1 MKSKYVFWL
10 IAAIAALAIFIS
22 CARPRSPKEKQIH
35 ETDTIEQVVAPTVQE
50 VLQWRESMRLD
61 KYVDSVFLVMPE
73 QVLTQILVTKGT
85 DLSNHEIVSIYISNK
100 DFYDKLIKRSM
111 DIQKEY
117 IPDSMPRSSLPQIN
131 SDTIHQA
138 INYQSKKRR
147 LLQSVKIEVAVF
159 TVRISDKHVGLI
171 SNHFRGQYYYRLKV
185 GGGDQYQCRR

>member
-1 MKSKYVFWL
+1 MKSKYVFWS

-22 CARPRSPKEKQIH
+22 CARPRSPKEKQIL

-61 KYVDSVFLVMPE
+61 KYVDSVFLVIPE

-117 IPDSMPRSSLPQIN
+117 IPDSMSRSSLPQLN
-131 SDTIHQA
+131 SDSIHAAVHQK
-138 INYQSKKRR
+138 I
-147 LLQSVKIEVAVF
+147 SVK
-159 TVRISDKHVGLI
+159 T
-171 SNHFRGQYYYRLKV
+171 
-185 GGGDQYQCRR
+185 RR

>member
-1 MKSKYVFWL
+1 MKNKYVFWL
-10 IAAIAALAIFIS
+10 IVAIVALAIFIS
-22 CARPRSPKEKQIH
+22 CARPRSPKEKQIP

-50 VLQWRESMRLD
+50 VLQWRENMRLD

-117 IPDSMPRSSLPQIN
+117 IPDSMPRSSLPQLN
-131 SDTIHQA
+131 SDSIHAAVHQK
-138 INYQSKKRR
+138 IVLKHKQDFKSHYTKLYQ
-147 LLQSVKIEVAVF
+147 F
-159 TVRISDKHVGLI
+159 VRIDTAVSL
-171 SNHFRGQYYYRLKV
+171 L
-185 GGGDQYQCRR
+185 

>member
-1 MKSKYVFWL
+1 MKSKHVFWL
-10 IAAIAALAIFIS
+10 IIAIFALIAFVN
-22 CARPRSPKEKQIH
+22 CVRPRSPKEKQIP

-117 IPDSMPRSSLPQIN
+117 IPDSIPRSSLPQIN

-147 LLQSVKIEVAVF
+147 LLQSVKIKVAVF

-171 SNHFRGQYYYRLKV
+171 SNHFKGQYYCRLKV

>member
-1 MKSKYVFWL
+1 MKSKHIFWL
-10 IAAIAALAIFIS
+10 IIAIFALIAFVS
-22 CARPRSPKEKQIH
+22 CARPLSP
-35 ETDTIEQVVAPTVQE
+35 QE

-117 IPDSMPRSSLPQIN
+117 IPDSMPRSSLPQLN
-131 SDTIHQA
+131 SDSIHEA
-138 INYQSKKRR
+138 VNY
-147 LLQSVKIEVAVF
+147 
-159 TVRISDKHVGLI
+159 
-171 SNHFRGQYYYRLKV
+171 
-185 GGGDQYQCRR
+185 

>member
-1 MKSKYVFWL
+1 MKNKYVFWL
-10 IAAIAALAIFIS
+10 IAAIVALAIFIS
-22 CARPRSPKEKQIH
+22 CARPRSPK
-35 ETDTIEQVVAPTVQE
+35 VQE

-117 IPDSMPRSSLPQIN
+117 IPDSMPRSSLPQLN
-131 SDTIHQA
+131 SDSIHEA
-138 INYQSKKRR
+138 VNY
-147 LLQSVKIEVAVF
+147 
-159 TVRISDKHVGLI
+159 
-171 SNHFRGQYYYRLKV
+171 
-185 GGGDQYQCRR
+185 

>member
-10 IAAIAALAIFIS
+10 IAAIAASAIFIS
-22 CARPRSPKEKQIH
+22 CARPRSPKEKQIP

-50 VLQWRESMRLD
+50 VLQWRENLRLD

-131 SDTIHQA
+131 SDSIHAAVHQ
-138 INYQSKKRR
+138 KV
-147 LLQSVKIEVAVF
+147 SVKIE
-159 TVRISDKHVGLI
+159 L
-171 SNHFRGQYYYRLKV
+171 
-185 GGGDQYQCRR
+185 

>member
-1 MKSKYVFWL
+1 MKNKYVFWL

-22 CARPRSPKEKQIH
+22 CARPRSPKEKQIP

-111 DIQKEY
+111 DIQRNIYQIVYQGPHYHNLIVTQFMKPLTIKLNKVTSVCE
-117 IPDSMPRSSLPQIN
+117 DRSNRSYCENQ
-131 SDTIHQA
+131 
-138 INYQSKKRR
+138 
-147 LLQSVKIEVAVF
+147 
-159 TVRISDKHVGLI
+159 
-171 SNHFRGQYYYRLKV
+171 
-185 GGGDQYQCRR
+185 

>member
-1 MKSKYVFWL
+1 MKSKHVFWL
-10 IAAIAALAIFIS
+10 FAAIAALAIFIS
-22 CARPRSPKEKQIH
+22 CAKPHPREKQIP
-35 ETDTIEQVVAPTVQE
+35 ETDTIEQIIAPTVQE
-50 VLQWRESMRLD
+50 VLQWRENMRLD
-61 KYVDSVFLVMPE
+61 KYVDSVFLVIPE

-117 IPDSMPRSSLPQIN
+117 IPDSIPRSSLPQIN

-171 SNHFRGQYYYRLKV
+171 SNSN
-185 GGGDQYQCRR
+185 QYQCRR

>member
-1 MKSKYVFWL
+1 MKFKYVFWL
-10 IAAIAALAIFIS
+10 IAAIVALAIFIS

-50 VLQWRESMRLD
+50 VLQWRENLKLE

-73 QVLTQILVTKGT
+73 QILTQILVTKGT

-131 SDTIHQA
+131 SDSIHAAVHQK
-138 INYQSKKRR
+138 IGVKTRR
-147 LLQSVKIEVAVF
+147 
-159 TVRISDKHVGLI
+159 
-171 SNHFRGQYYYRLKV
+171 
-185 GGGDQYQCRR
+185 

>member
-10 IAAIAALAIFIS
+10 IAAIVALAIFIS
-22 CARPRSPKEKQIH
+22 CARPRSPKEKQIP

-61 KYVDSVFLVMPE
+61 KYVDSVFLVIPE

-117 IPDSMPRSSLPQIN
+117 IPDSMSRSSLPQLN
-131 SDTIHQA
+131 SDSIHEA
-138 INYQSKKRR
+138 INY
-147 LLQSVKIEVAVF
+147 
-159 TVRISDKHVGLI
+159 
-171 SNHFRGQYYYRLKV
+171 
-185 GGGDQYQCRR
+185 

>member
-22 CARPRSPKEKQIH
+22 CARPRSPKEKQIP

-50 VLQWRESMRLD
+50 VLQWRENMRLD
-61 KYVDSVFLVMPE
+61 KYVDSVFLVIPE

-85 DLSNHEIVSIYISNK
+85 YLSNHEIYISNK

-117 IPDSMPRSSLPQIN
+117 IPDSMPRSSLPQAN
-131 SDTIHQA
+131 SDTIHEA
-138 INYQSKKRR
+138 INY
-147 LLQSVKIEVAVF
+147 
-159 TVRISDKHVGLI
+159 
-171 SNHFRGQYYYRLKV
+171 
-185 GGGDQYQCRR
+185 

>member
-1 MKSKYVFWL
+1 MKSKHVFWL
-10 IAAIAALAIFIS
+10 IIAIFALIAFVN
-22 CARPRSPKEKQIH
+22 CVRPRSPKEKQIP
-35 ETDTIEQVVAPTVQE
+35 EMDTIEQVVAPTVQE

-171 SNHFRGQYYYRLKV
+171 SNHFRGQYYCRLKV

>member
-1 MKSKYVFWL
+1 MKSKHIFWL
-10 IAAIAALAIFIS
+10 FAAIAALAIFTN
-22 CARPRSPKEKQIH
+22 CEKPHPREKQIPK
-35 ETDTIEQVVAPTVQE
+35 TDTIEQIIAPTVQE
-50 VLQWRESMRLD
+50 VLQWRENMRLD
-61 KYVDSVFLVMPE
+61 KYVDSVFLVIPE

-171 SNHFRGQYYYRLKV
+171 SNHFRGQYYCRLKV
-185 GGGDQYQCRR
+185 SRGDQYQCRR

>member
-10 IAAIAALAIFIS
+10 IAAIVALAIFIS
-22 CARPRSPKEKQIH
+22 CSRPL
-35 ETDTIEQVVAPTVQE
+35 VAPTVQE

-61 KYVDSVFLVMPE
+61 KYVDSVFLVIPE

-117 IPDSMPRSSLPQIN
+117 IPDSMPRSLLPQLN
-131 SDTIHQA
+131 SDSIHKA
-138 INYQSKKRR
+138 INY
-147 LLQSVKIEVAVF
+147 
-159 TVRISDKHVGLI
+159 
-171 SNHFRGQYYYRLKV
+171 
-185 GGGDQYQCRR
+185 

>member
-10 IAAIAALAIFIS
+10 IAAIVALAIFTS
-22 CARPRSPKEKQIH
+22 CARPRSPKEKQIP

-61 KYVDSVFLVMPE
+61 KYIDSVFLVMPE

-117 IPDSMPRSSLPQIN
+117 IPDSMPRSSLPQLN
-131 SDTIHQA
+131 SDSIHEA
-138 INYQSKKRR
+138 VNY
-147 LLQSVKIEVAVF
+147 
-159 TVRISDKHVGLI
+159 
-171 SNHFRGQYYYRLKV
+171 
-185 GGGDQYQCRR
+185 

>member
-10 IAAIAALAIFIS
+10 IAAIVALAIFIS
-22 CARPRSPKEKQIH
+22 CARPRRPKEKQIP

-100 DFYDKLIKRSM
+100 DFYDKLIKKSM

-117 IPDSMPRSSLPQIN
+117 IPDSMPKSLLPQTN
-131 SDTIHQA
+131 SDTIHEA
-138 INYQSKKRR
+138 INYQSNRTR
-147 LLQSVKIEVAVF
+147 LLWSVKIEVIVF

-171 SNHFRGQYYYRLKV
+171 SNSN
-185 GGGDQYQCRR
+185 QYQCRR

>member
-1 MKSKYVFWL
+1 MKSKHVLWL

-22 CARPRSPKEKQIH
+22 CERPCSPKEKQIP

-50 VLQWRESMRLD
+50 VLQWRESIRLD

-117 IPDSMPRSSLPQIN
+117 IPDSMPKPSLPQTN

-138 INYQSKKRR
+138 INYQGKK
-147 LLQSVKIEVAVF
+147 
-159 TVRISDKHVGLI
+159 
-171 SNHFRGQYYYRLKV
+171 
-185 GGGDQYQCRR
+185 